1 MKKKTQAKPSSF
13 RLENKKVYNKNYIR
27 VGGQQGEMEYP
38 SYWFR
43 KII

>member
-1 MKKKTQAKPSSF
+1 MKKKTQTKPSSF

-38 SYWFR
+38 SY
-43 KII
+43 